1 MIAHQAI
8 PVRSAASAGRAKLV
22 VRCHGNGAS
31 SGTLQVGQ
39 KVKVV
44 SSIKVYHA
52 PKHPEGIDLN
62 GMEGTLIKDVT
73 HYKGKILSANFP
85 FEVEFHLPSN
95 EKPTKFKVHLGE
107 DEIQPL

>member
-1 MIAHQAI
+1 MIVHQATSF
-8 PVRSAASAGRAKLV
+8 RSAAWAGRAKLV
-22 VRCHGNGAS
+22 VRCSGNGAS
-31 SGTLQVGQ
+31 SGAFQAGQ

-44 SSIKVYHA
+44 SSIKIYHA

-85 FEVEFHLPSN
+85 FEVEFHLPS
-95 EKPTKFKVHLGE
+95 EGKPAKFKAHLGE
-107 DEIQPL
+107 DEIQAL